1 MSNTLRTC
9 KNCGKEYSNMY
20 KSTKGGKDYTLPT
33 TFCSKSCAS
42 IFNYQNN
49 NSIIKTLPDR
59 EDVVNEI
66 RDFISNSGEY
76 CTIPEITKGISRS
89 SKSLTKLGI
98 LTTEINRELGFKKP
112 KSKFENN
119 VRDILEA
126 NFNKVEPQKKF
137 DGLVGT
143 TGHPLRC
150 DFYIPEINTVV
161 EADGAQHTDVNH
173 PWSNANPNGSVST
186 YDEIKNN
193 YMKENGIRL
202 VRVPYKT
209 IIKKDHVLSLI
220 NDI

>member
-1 MSNTLRTC
+1 
-9 KNCGKEYSNMY
+9 MY
-20 KSTKGGKDYTLPT
+20 KSSTGGKDYTLPT

-42 IFNYQNN
+42 IFNYKNN
-49 NSIIKTLPDR
+49 KSIITTLPDR
-59 EDVVNEI
+59 ETVVNEI
-66 RDFISNSGEY
+66 RNFVNNSGEY
-76 CTIPEITKGISRS
+76 CTIAEITKGIGRS
-89 SKSLTKLGI
+89 SKSLSKLGI

-112 KSKFENN
+112 KSKFENS

-126 NFNKVEPQKKF
+126 SFNEVESQKTF
-137 DGLVGT
+137 DGLTGT

-161 EADGAQHTDVNH
+161 EADGNQHTDATH
-173 PWSNANPNGSVST
+173 PWANTNPNGSVSA
-186 YDEIKNN
+186 YDKIKND

-209 IIKKDHVLSLI
+209 TIKKDYVLNLV